1 MGSVCSHSLSGMA
14 YCENIESPRVQT
26 FSGAGGCMMSGL
38 RRHLL
43 SLAPW
48 TRMWKEETGVRG
60 RAPIVFAVI
69 DRFDR
74 LFITAVDESIVSH
87 RLLFDSLFDSL

>member
-1 MGSVCSHSLSGMA
+1 
-14 YCENIESPRVQT
+14 
-26 FSGAGGCMMSGL
+26 MMSGL

-48 TRMWKEETGVRG
+48 TRMWKEDTGVRG

-69 DRFDR
+69 INRFDR

-87 RLLFDSLFDSL
+87 RLLFGSLFDSL